1 MVSLVP
7 TGESSRGQRSDAWTG
22 LGSVPRDTPG
32 RRQTSAGS
40 RGGCLC
46 PLQQGVT
53 RSDHPLLLGAP
64 AWHRVPQLS
73 FSRGAMPSSSARRA
87 LSPFANFRRSESLSV
102 RRSDQLPA
110 FTCYTLMIYGFTW
123 HRGPLHLHCSRGL
136 RLLKPSMGSLGT
148 SPLFVLILTGAVQP
162 PRILP

>member
-1 MVSLVP
+1 MSLVP

-64 AWHRVPQLS
+64 AWHRDPQLS

-87 LSPFANFRRSESLSV
+87 LSPFANFRRSESLSL